1 MSGTPFTRVGFQF
14 ASYAFP
20 QVPDSRLFDHVVAV
34 AQTAEEA
41 GFDSIWAMDHLHQI
55 SSVGEAADPMLEA
68 YTTLAGLAAL
78 TSKAK
83 LGVLV
88 SAVGFRNPAL
98 LAKMITNIDV
108 ISKGRAVVGLGAGWH
123 GEEYEAY
130 GMPFPELGQRMREL
144 REAVRICRAM
154 FTEHAPSFHGKQYR
168 IEGALNVPQPITP
181 GGPPILIG
189 GSGEKTTIPM
199 IAKLADGCNFFGGP
213 ATVRHKIDVLN
224 RACEAAGRDPDTIT
238 KTWLGTAIIADS
250 EAELQRGMEALGK
263 LHGIRPSAVRAIALC
278 GTPSEVA
285 ERVREYRACGID
297 GVIVNMDDAGDLDR
311 VAQAGKVLSEA
322 MA

>member
-1 MSGTPFTRVGFQF
+1 MTATPFTRVGFQF

-34 AQTAEEA
+34 ARTAEES
-41 GFDSIWAMDHLHQI
+41 GFDSIWAMDHVHQI
-55 SSVGEAADPMLEA
+55 SSVGEAADPMPEA
-68 YTTLAGLAAL
+68 YTTLAALAAL
-78 TSKAK
+78 TSTAK

-98 LAKMITNIDV
+98 LAKMVTNIDV
-108 ISKGRAVVGLGAGWH
+108 ISKGRAVLGVGAGWH

-144 REAVRICRAM
+144 REAVKICRAM
-154 FTEHAPSFHGKQYR
+154 FTEHAPSFEGTYHR
-168 IEGALNVPQPITP
+168 VSGALNVPQPTTP

-213 ATVRHKIDVLN
+213 ATVRHKIGVLN
-224 RACEAAGRDPDTIT
+224 RACEAIGRDPDTVT
-238 KTWLGTAIIADS
+238 KTWLGTAIIGDS
-250 EAELQRGMEALGK
+250 EAELERGAEALAK
-263 LHGIRPSAVRAIALC
+263 LHGMRPSAVRAISLC
-278 GTPSEVA
+278 GTPDQVA
-285 ERVREYRACGID
+285 ERVQQYRDCGID
-297 GVIVNMDDAGDLDR
+297 GVIVNMDDAGELDR
-311 VAQAGKVLSEA
+311 VARAGKVLSEA